1 MASNPT
7 PSQRLFSLFTA
18 QPCWTI
24 EPLAA
29 QLQYS
34 VPSVRRFLSE
44 IGYFSS
50 FTHNGKWYTLRTI
63 PRFGSD
69 GLWFS
74 NDIGFSRTGSLTRT
88 LIELTIGSPNGMTA
102 EQLGEKLRCRC
113 HSVMVQLCRQG
124 KLQREKMGRS
134 YVYLAGDPPNAA
146 RQRQAMQRVPQV
158 QLPAEIAL
166 LVLVEYIRHPTFSFK
181 QLSSAIARRTHVTV
195 EVSQIE
201 KLFAQHGLKKTTS
214 VGAPTP

>member
-1 MASNPT
+1 MTSNPKLH
-7 PSQRLFSLFTA
+7 QRFFSLFTE

-50 FTHNGKWYTLRTI
+50 FTHNGRWYTLRTI
-63 PRFGSD
+63 PRFGKH

-74 NDIGFSRTGSLTRT
+74 KDIGFSRAGSLTRT
-88 LIELTIGSPNGMTA
+88 LIDLTVHSPDGMTA
-102 EQLGEKLRCRC
+102 EQLGEILRCRC
-113 HSVMVQLCRQG
+113 HSILVQLCRQG
-124 KLQREKMGRS
+124 KLQREKTGRS
-134 YVYLAGDPPNAA
+134 YVYLAGDPAGAA
-146 RQRQAMQRVPQV
+146 RQRQALQGATPA

-166 LVLVEYIRHPTFSFK
+166 LVLVECIHHPEFSFK
-181 QLSSAIARRTHVTV
+181 QLADAITRRAHVTV
-195 EVSQIE
+195 GVAQIE
-201 KLFAQHGLKKTTS
+201 NLFDQHGLKKTIPA
-214 VGAPTP
+214 GAKRP